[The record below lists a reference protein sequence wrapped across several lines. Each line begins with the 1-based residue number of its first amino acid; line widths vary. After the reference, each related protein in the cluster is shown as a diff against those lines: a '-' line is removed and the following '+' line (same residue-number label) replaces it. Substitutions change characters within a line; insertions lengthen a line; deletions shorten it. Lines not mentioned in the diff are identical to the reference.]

1 MPGRHK
7 SKKCHR
13 AQIEP
18 QSCGNA
24 QATAAAAKEFPPSF
38 STQCEGISQGLPVG
52 GSLNISQGPQCSP
65 TTPNSFVAIA
75 GPESDKAS
83 SSQDE
88 DEADSFG
95 APLSVVDDFEK
106 RTEDLELFL
115 LSKYKLKQPIM
126 KKDMLHIVGKDYQDR
141 FCEMLKKASDRMEI
155 LFALY
160 INEVDSKNNSYA
172 LVSKLKLPNNGR
184 VRPGKGFPK
193 TGFLMHILSLIFM
206 HGNCVSEE
214 FIWKDLRGK
223 KVYPGRKHYMFGDP
237 KKLLTDFVRLKYLE
251 CHQVPH
257 SDPQRSEFLWGP
269 KAHLETSKME
279 VLEFFAK
286 VNGTHPRAYPRFYE
300 EALREKEERARAREA
315 AMAATSAQI
324 RASFRAMAST
334 TFPPIEKSKACCP
347 SHQNI

>member
-95 APLSVVDDFEK
+95 APLSVEDDFER
-106 RTEDLELFL
+106 RTEALELFF
-115 LSKYKLKQPIM
+115 LSMYEVKKPIT
-126 KKDMLHIVGKDYQDR
+126 KKDVLRFVGEDYQDR
-141 FCEMLKKASDRMEI
+141 FCEMLKKASHEMEI

-214 FIWKDLRGK
+214 FIWNDLRGK
-223 KVYPGRKHYMFGDP
+223 QVYPGRKHCILGDP

-257 SDPQRSEFLWGP
+257 SDPPCSEFLWGP
-269 KAHLETSKME
+269 KAHLESSKME
-279 VLEFFAK
+279 VLEFCAK

-300 EALREKEERARAREA
+300 EALREKVERARAREA